1 MKRLTILLSLSVV
14 GCSKCHSPTEAAAP
28 APAPA
33 KEPTEAR
40 VQLGTLTTVIPA
52 RIKPTAFSSEPLKF
66 APVKAVAD
74 PVPLKPK
81 SDPAWKHFNQLFAA
95 KATADALAANG
106 VAVDANT
113 AFDEFFQL
121 YEQNR
126 YRPLLI
132 SSVEQNGPDDFVIK
146 RHFLSAVPS
155 VVTPDV
161 VLHNLHLFFDYA
173 LATAEE
179 QTLAKE
185 AASLVGLL
193 AEETKRQRSSLQG
206 TPWADAASDNLVF
219 IEVARYFFGA
229 VSLRLPEPASDDFGS
244 VGADTAEQIDAFAAL
259 LGRSV
264 DERLDPSLPDG
275 VKAKVRTEVARILAA
290 KERVPLT
297 IFESTLKED
306 YTQYKPRGHYV
317 KTTGLQAYFR
327 GMMWL
332 SRAMMSVSADR
343 PVQSAVLLTLAVS
356 PKDTLTRWQKLS
368 DTIGFLVGPPDDL
381 SVVELFPALAKA
393 AELGPLTE
401 PASFAALKVEL
412 AKLRPPK
419 IQSART
425 ERVSGPSLDS
435 QKALHFFPQRA
446 VIDAELL
453 QGLVDPQVPTKNQ
466 IDALEI
472 PAVLGSTLARSL
484 VTAAKLDAFD
494 GYAAQ
499 QKKLEAELPR
509 TLAQRSTEDFAAG
522 WLAALGPLITA
533 APPESPRFMLGDAF
547 ARLSLSTYLASYAE
561 LKHDTVLYAK
571 QALAEMGGPGF
582 EDTEESIDK
591 RGYVVPE
598 VELYARVT
606 SLLSRLRTGLGTRGL
621 FPQSLT
627 KSWTAFEE
635 LSGRLEAISRKEL
648 AGEPLGPEDYHLI
661 EFIGGDLEHFW
672 EDTLIVRP
680 SSDRWM
686 LLRDNNTRIVAD
698 IFTGPA
704 GVHHVASG
712 YVHPVYVAFPRD
724 GKIAIGR
731 GAVLSFYQLTVGD
744 RLTDQQWRE
753 RLSSEHRP
761 PLPDWTRPVFISEP
775 EKPLHFPQPDE

>member
-1 MKRLTILLSLSVV
+1 MKRLFILLGLSVV
-14 GCSKCHSPTEAAAP
+14 VCRSSAEAAAP
-28 APAPA
+28 APVKKA
-33 KEPTEAR
+33 TEAR
-40 VQLGTLTTVIPA
+40 VQLGTLSTMIPA
-52 RIKPTAFSSEPLKF
+52 RVKPTAFSSEPLEM
-66 APVKAVAD
+66 AAVKAVAD
-74 PVPLKPK
+74 PVPLAPR
-81 SDPAWKHFNQLFAA
+81 SDPAWKHFTQLFAA

-132 SSVEQNGPDDFVIK
+132 KSVEEDGADGFVIK

-185 AASLVGLL
+185 AAALVGILS
-193 AEETKRQRSSLQG
+193 AETRRQGAALQG
-206 TPWADAASDNLVF
+206 TPWAEAASDNLVF
-219 IEVARYFFGA
+219 LEVARYFLGA
-229 VSLRLPEPASDDFGS
+229 VSLRLPGPPPDDMGS
-244 VGADTAEQIDAFAAL
+244 VGVDTAAQVDAFATL
-259 LGRSV
+259 LGKSL
-264 DERLDPSLPDG
+264 EQRLDPSLPAS

-290 KERVPLT
+290 SERLPLT
-297 IFESTLKED
+297 IFESTLNED

-332 SRAMMSVSADR
+332 SRAMMSLSADR

-356 PKDTLTRWQKLS
+356 PKESLARWRKLS

-381 SVVELFPALAKA
+381 CVVELFPALAKA
-393 AELGPLTE
+393 AEVGPLSA
-401 PASFAALKVEL
+401 PASFAALRAEL
-412 AKLRPPK
+412 AKLRPPQ
-419 IQSART
+419 IQSALT
-425 ERVSGPSLDS
+425 ERVVGPSLDS

-446 VIDAELL
+446 VIDAVLL
-453 QGLVDPQVPTKNQ
+453 QGLVDPQVPGKYS
-466 IDALEI
+466 IDALEV
-472 PAVLGSTLARSL
+472 PAILGSTLARSL
-484 VTAAKLDAFD
+484 LADAKFDAFD

-499 QKKLEAELPR
+499 QKKLGEALPR

-522 WLAALGPLITA
+522 WLAALGPLI
-533 APPESPRFMLGDAF
+533 APSAPESPRFMLGDAF

-561 LKHDTVLYAK
+561 LKHDTILYAK
-571 QALAEMGGPGF
+571 QAVTEMGGPSF

-606 SLLSRLRTGLGTRGL
+606 ALLSRLRTGLGTRGL

-648 AGEPLGPEDYHLI
+648 AGEKLSAEDYHLI

-672 EDTLIVRP
+672 EDTLILRP
-680 SSDRWM
+680 TSDRWM

-698 IFTGPA
+698 IFTGPG

-712 YVHPVYVAFPRD
+712 WVHPVYVAFPRD

-731 GAVLSFYQLTVGD
+731 GAVFSFYQLTVKD

-753 RLSSEHRP
+753 RLGSEHRP
-761 PLPDWTRPVFISEP
+761 PLPDWTHPVFIADP
-775 EKPLHFPQPDE
+775 RKPLHFPQLDE